1 MVFFPFINI
10 PEQLIRNKVMQQ
22 WGTGMNKKDLKKN
35 DDKKQ
40 SPRKLGIERNLSELE
55 KDYLQS
61 NL

>member
-1 MVFFPFINI
+1 
-10 PEQLIRNKVMQQ
+10 MQQ